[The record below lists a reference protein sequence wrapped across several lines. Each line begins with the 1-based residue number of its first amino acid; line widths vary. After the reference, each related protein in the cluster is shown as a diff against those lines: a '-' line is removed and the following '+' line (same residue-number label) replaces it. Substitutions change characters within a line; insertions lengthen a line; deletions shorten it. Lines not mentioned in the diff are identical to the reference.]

1 MYIVLAIVNIAIEVL
16 FWLIIIRVILSW
28 IKYNPLNPIIRF
40 IVETTEF
47 VLAPLRRILP
57 ASFSTPVDWSPLLA
71 IILLQVIQF
80 FLGRLLT

>member
-47 VLAPLRRILP
+47 VLAPLRLILP

-71 IILLQVIQF
+71 IILLQVIQY
-80 FLGRLLT
+80 FLGKI